1 MEQFVNRETNN
12 KRVMQVLDE
21 EGNIVE
27 TMVVRMV
34 RDDAVE
40 VPTTVGTPL
49 NATTFNEMLGEIND
63 TVTYNNNNVKLNLSC
78 TNNVLTITT
87 ENR

>member
-34 RDDAVE
+34 RDE
-40 VPTTVGTPL
+40 K
-49 NATTFNEMLGEIND
+49 N
-63 TVTYNNNNVKLNLSC
+63 
-78 TNNVLTITT
+78 
-87 ENR
+87 

>member
-27 TMVVRMV
+27 WQ
-34 RDDAVE
+34 
-40 VPTTVGTPL
+40 
-49 NATTFNEMLGEIND
+49 
-63 TVTYNNNNVKLNLSC
+63 K
-78 TNNVLTITT
+78 
-87 ENR
+87 